1 MNEQL
6 QTIQSQYESAKKT
19 FRSAMITYETEQTD
33 EAYRIFEEEKAKMR
47 GIFSMLEQLSNT
59 SMLSQQQINQNL
71 ASQLAHN
78 QTDQTNYQTV
88 YDEVSG
94 ELDQRLASYPLLME
108 VKLRRRLAYIQLG
121 LVSAGIIAVLV
132 VLYIHST
139 SKPSTATSIN
149 MSNIKNI
156 KNMVLPKP
164 AQVTKQVKQT
174 ANQVAQQTQQLGKQY
189 GAKTLEIADKAVVAG
204 KKQGQK
210 LYNQA
215 LNVVFGKP
223 NPA

>member
-149 MSNIKNI
+149 MSNI
-156 KNMVLPKP
+156 VLPKP